1 MWATHVWPACE
12 PRCLRGRG
20 LAAPLVLP
28 QYSHPFFWAPF
39 ILVRYVIGD
48 PDEPTIH
55 RAIVAGGWKPKGLRA
70 QVHYCGEHA
79 HLLKGAAA

>member
-1 MWATHVWPACE
+1 MSSTFDPITGLTLI
-12 PRCLRGRG
+12 RCDAKRCD
-20 LAAPLVLP
+20 
-28 QYSHPFFWAPF
+28 
-39 ILVRYVIGD
+39 RYVIGD
-48 PDEPTIH
+48 PEEPTIH